1 METENKENKL
11 FISQNAAASEIV
23 REVENIFRLVL
34 QLLLA
39 YIIDITTQIYLD

>member
-23 REVENIFRLVL
+23 REVGKHFQTGFTTLVGL
-34 QLLLA
+34 HN
-39 YIIDITTQIYLD
+39 